1 MKQTRFWLVI
11 IAVLLCSISARAHD
25 FEVDGIRYDITSFTD
40 LTVRATSISDV
51 LTGELVVPSK
61 VQFKG
66 KELSVIEVGD
76 DFANSNLSISSLA
89 VNEGV
94 ISIGT
99 RAFRD
104 CANLKTIDI
113 AHTVTQIGTECFY
126 GCTSLEAFDNRG
138 IVSLGSK
145 SFAECE
151 NLKVISMENL
161 TSLTEGTFLNCT
173 ELSDCNIPN
182 ITSIGSEA
190 FKNCQS
196 LKEYSITGNVSSV
209 GKSAFEGCTSLV
221 AMIFPNNVKEL
232 GKGIFKNCTALT
244 SISIGTGTSYL
255 PWIFEGCTN
264 LSDIRIEDSY
274 STLKF
279 GYTGKEEKSWE
290 VTIGNKDVFID
301 YTSYPA
307 MFTGFNLKNVY
318 IGRNITTEKF
328 CYYSKEYYSYVKHGY
343 YIPNPPFSGS
353 SIESLIIGSFVSDL
367 KMFGSITGAD
377 YKHGAWNGAFQNCI
391 NLDSV
396 TIYSKVTNIPEKAF
410 SGCRKIRFID
420 IPNSITIIGS
430 NSFEGCTGLKKISLG
445 CNLTT
450 IGENAFTGC
459 DSLEQ
464 INLKA
469 SIPPTYG
476 TGFSSKN
483 YMNTQI
489 NIPTGYLKAYQE
501 ADPWKNFWNVSEKR
515 ELISTFEVD
524 GIKYSVLQDNQVEIV
539 GNSISDT
546 TELHIKSKVEYY
558 DNCYDVVSISDY
570 AFSGCSYLL
579 SVQIEDGIKD
589 IGVSAFINCT
599 NLKTINMP
607 TGLQTIGGMAFMGCS
622 SLSEILLPTSITSIS
637 FSCFR
642 ACEKL
647 TSILLPTNI
656 TTIEQYAFS
665 GCAGLTE
672 LIIPSGVTAIEQYAF
687 YGCSGLTELTIP
699 SSVTTIDGTALSGC
713 SGLKE
718 LVFEDS
724 DIPLVFPN
732 GEYDTATDI
741 LKKYVNGESVRYQI
755 KYYKSPFSKYPIE
768 KLYIGRNLSDKSRY
782 NINGDGGMDPYV
794 ITSYDA
800 PFCDLPNLKELV
812 IGENVTV
819 LGPNQD
825 YISEVDLKI
834 TPGSFKNCSTIRTV
848 EVKSPTPPTGVE
860 FTNNVYANASLIVP
874 KGAENG
880 YKEATG
886 WKNFVNLIIETDSI
900 VLDQQ
905 AITINVYDEH
915 QLHAT
920 VYPEN
925 ATDTTVIWTSSDE
938 TVVKVSNSGRITGVS
953 AGKAT
958 ITAACGNVSAS
969 CEVEVVI
976 VEPNEI
982 ILNKQAI
989 MTTVNSV
996 YQLHATV
1003 YPEDVTDKTV
1013 IWASSDESVATVSE
1027 SGYVVGISVG
1037 KAVITAT
1044 CGNVSATCDV
1054 EVEVENFI
1062 KTQPTAENLL
1072 VELNTPEEGVK
1083 YQWYQ
1088 LVEGM
1093 IYSKEIIPTSSGKYA
1108 WTESNGIWTSGN
1120 NREDD
1125 VQTFSV
1131 MTATVKVQLGDTIS
1145 FDYTVPKG
1153 DGRYDGGSQWFKIT
1167 LKGETYM
1174 QTFGGKNGYAS
1185 HYELDINDYKINHSL
1200 NKDSTMT
1207 IGFECVRTNSE
1218 RATVSN
1224 IRHTRPTG
1232 FYRGMVDEKIV
1243 GATTARLDDSL
1254 FVEGSVVYC
1263 VVTLPSGKTL
1273 KSDNVQTKNGDTGFK
1288 ESVLDSSNGY
1298 TIYTLNG
1305 IFVMR
1310 TMSKSDLNN
1319 LPKGIYIV
1327 NGKILLVK

>member
-1 MKQTRFWLVI
+1 MKTIKQLLTTV
-11 IAVLLCSISARAHD
+11 AVLLCSVTANAYD
-25 FEVDGIRYDITSFTD
+25 FEIDGIRYDITSFSE
-40 LTVRATSISDV
+40 LTVKASSLSETIV
-51 LTGELVVPSK
+51 GELTIPSEVEFSGK
-61 VQFKG
+61 VLKVL
-66 KELSVIEVGD
+66 EIGD
-76 DFANSNLSISSLA
+76 DFASSNLQISSLS
-89 VNEGV
+89 VDDGI
-94 ISIGT
+94 ISIGA
-99 RAFRD
+99 RAFKN
-104 CANLKTIDI
+104 CANLATVDI
-113 AHTVTQIGTECFY
+113 AQSVTYLGEECFY
-126 GCTSLEAFDNRG
+126 GCSALESFCNNG
-138 IVSLGSK
+138 IITMGAK
-145 SFAECE
+145 SFAECG

-161 TSLTEGTFLNCT
+161 TSLNEGTFLNCT

-182 ITSIGSEA
+182 LTSIGNET
-190 FKNCQS
+190 FKNCKS
-196 LKEYSITGNVSSV
+196 LKEYSIANNVSSV
-209 GKSAFEGCTSLV
+209 GKSAFEGCSSLV
-221 AMIFPNNVKEL
+221 SMILPNNVKNL
-232 GKGIFKNCTALT
+232 GQGIFRDCTALT
-244 SISIGTGTSYL
+244 SISIGAGISYL
-255 PWIFEGCTN
+255 PWIFEGCTS
-264 LSDIRIEDSY
+264 LSDIRIEDS
-274 STLKF
+274 SSSLRF
-279 GYTGKEEKSWE
+279 GYTGNRNHSGGGSIE
-290 VTIGNKDVFID
+290 
-301 YTSYPA
+301 YTKHHYKPYPA

-318 IGRNITTEKF
+318 IGRNITTEIF
-328 CYYSKEYYSYVKHGY
+328 CYQSTSYSRKYY
-343 YIPNPPFSGS
+343 YIPNPPFSS
-353 SIESLIIGSFVSDL
+353 SSVASLTIGPNAYNFNMTEFPQQEGVVYVE
-367 KMFGSITGAD
+367 GT
-377 YKHGAWNGAFQNCI
+377 WEGAFQNCT

-420 IPNSITIIGS
+420 IPNSINIIGS

-501 ADPWKNFWNVSEKR
+501 ADPWKNFWNVSEKN

-558 DNCYDVVSISDY
+558 DNCYDVVSISNR

-656 TTIEQYAFS
+656 TTIEQYAFC

-741 LKKYVNGESVRYQI
+741 LKKYVNGESIRYQI

-848 EVKSPTPPTGVE
+848 EVKSSIPPTGAE
-860 FTNNVYANASLIVP
+860 FSTTVYNNAKLYVP
-874 KGAENG
+874 DNTHSEYSSAD
-880 YKEATG
+880 G
-886 WKNFVNLIIETDSI
+886 WKEFVNIIIAPNTI
-900 VLDQQ
+900 VLNQET
-905 AITINVYDEH
+905 ITMNVGDIYKIS
-915 QLHAT
+915 AT

-925 ATDTTVIWTSSDE
+925 TTDKTITWVSSDDS
-938 TVVKVSNSGRITGVS
+938 VVKVSDSGEATGIS
-953 AGKAT
+953 KGKAS
-958 ITAACGNVSAS
+958 ITASCGNVSAS
-969 CEVEVVI
+969 CEVEVLQDTGIEDILVN
-976 VEPNEI
+976 PNEELLI
-982 ILNKQAI
+982 YDLQGIL
-989 MTTVNSV
+989 
-996 YQLHATV
+996 
-1003 YPEDVTDKTV
+1003 
-1013 IWASSDESVATVSE
+1013 
-1027 SGYVVGISVG
+1027 
-1037 KAVITAT
+1037 
-1044 CGNVSATCDV
+1044 
-1054 EVEVENFI
+1054 
-1062 KTQPTAENLL
+1062 
-1072 VELNTPEEGVK
+1072 
-1083 YQWYQ
+1083 
-1088 LVEGM
+1088 
-1093 IYSKEIIPTSSGKYA
+1093 
-1108 WTESNGIWTSGN
+1108 
-1120 NREDD
+1120 
-1125 VQTFSV
+1125 
-1131 MTATVKVQLGDTIS
+1131 
-1145 FDYTVPKG
+1145 
-1153 DGRYDGGSQWFKIT
+1153 
-1167 LKGETYM
+1167 
-1174 QTFGGKNGYAS
+1174 
-1185 HYELDINDYKINHSL
+1185 
-1200 NKDSTMT
+1200 
-1207 IGFECVRTNSE
+1207 
-1218 RATVSN
+1218 
-1224 IRHTRPTG
+1224 
-1232 FYRGMVDEKIV
+1232 
-1243 GATTARLDDSL
+1243 
-1254 FVEGSVVYC
+1254 
-1263 VVTLPSGKTL
+1263 
-1273 KSDNVQTKNGDTGFK
+1273 
-1288 ESVLDSSNGY
+1288 VLDSVKPKDLKQLSSGY
-1298 TIYTLNG
+1298 
-1305 IFVMR
+1305 
-1310 TMSKSDLNN
+1310 
-1319 LPKGIYIV
+1319 YIV
-1327 NGKILLVK
+1327 VSQSKKWKIKI